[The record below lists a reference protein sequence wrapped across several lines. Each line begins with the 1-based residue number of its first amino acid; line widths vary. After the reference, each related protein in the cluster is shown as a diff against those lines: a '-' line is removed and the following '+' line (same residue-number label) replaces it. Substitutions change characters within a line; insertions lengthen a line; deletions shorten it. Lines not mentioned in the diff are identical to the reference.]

1 MDVLKRNLVANLAGT
16 LWFGGVTVALVPVY
30 VRLLGIEAFG
40 LIAFQTTLAGI
51 IALCDL
57 GLSLATNRE
66 LARLS
71 VSPAGAAESRSVTR
85 TTEIVYWSIGAAV
98 GAILLALSP
107 VIASRWL
114 NIQHLPLDV
123 AAQAVAWAIVA
134 AILYFPYA
142 FYAAGLF
149 GLQRHVAANAILI
162 AGTTLRAGG
171 SLIVL
176 LVVVRDVRA
185 LFAWQAFASL
195 VQTLAAAIV
204 LYRAL
209 PAGPG
214 RFAMPLLRRMFTF
227 ARGVALSGTLGLIAT
242 QVDKLAV
249 SKLLPLAVFGY
260 YSIAGMIAAAIALAV
275 TPVQTTVFP
284 RFSQLVAIG
293 DGAGLRRAY
302 HGATQTLAAML
313 MPMSAVAIVF
323 AYEILLVWTGDAT
336 VARAAHWVAMLL
348 IAGAAMNALSHIS
361 HAVQLAHGWTT
372 PAVLANAVQL
382 VVMIPLTLFV
392 VRRYGAVGAAAVWA
406 VLQLSFLTISLTLT
420 HGRLLRGEIAA
431 WFLRDAGPPLVA
443 SFAVAALGR
452 FVVGPGSPMQI
463 VSSVAVVAVAVVLAG
478 VLSAAEVRG
487 RLGVWWKTRA
497 VQPPRR

>member
-1 MDVLKRNLVANLAGT
+1 MDVLKRNLAANLAGT

-40 LIAFQTTLAGI
+40 LIAFQTTLASI
-51 IALCDL
+51 IALCDV

-71 VSPAGAAESRSVTR
+71 VSPSGAGESRSVTR
-85 TTEIVYWSIGAAV
+85 TTGIVYWSIGATV
-98 GAILLALSP
+98 GAVLLALSP

-114 NIQHLPLDV
+114 NIQHLPLEV

-149 GLQRHVAANAILI
+149 GLQRHVAVNAILI
-162 AGTTLRAGG
+162 AGTTLRGAG
-171 SLIVL
+171 SVIVL
-176 LVVVRDVRA
+176 LFVMRDVRA
-185 LFAWQAFASL
+185 LFAWHAFASL

-204 LYRAL
+204 LSRAL
-209 PAGPG
+209 PAGPA

-227 ARGVALSGTLGLIAT
+227 ARGVALSGTLGLVAT

-249 SKLLPLAVFGY
+249 SKMLPLAVFGY
-260 YSIAGMIAAAIALAV
+260 YSIAAMIAAAVALAV

-284 RFSQLVAIG
+284 RLSQLVAVG

-313 MPMSAVAIVF
+313 MPLSAVAIVF
-323 AYEILLVWTGDAT
+323 AYEILRLWTGDIT
-336 VARAAHWVAMLL
+336 VARAAQWVAVLL
-348 IAGAAMNALSHIS
+348 VAGATMNALSHIS

-406 VLQLSFLTISLTLT
+406 VLQLSFLAISLALT
-420 HGRLLRGEIAA
+420 HGRLLRGEVAA
-431 WFLRDAGPPLVA
+431 WFLRDVGPPLVSA
-443 SFAVAALGR
+443 FAIATLGR
-452 FVVGPGSPMQI
+452 LVVGEGSPVQI
-463 VSSVAVVAVAVVLAG
+463 ASSVAVVAGAVFLAG
-478 VLSAAEVRG
+478 ALSAPEVRK
-487 RLGVWWKTRA
+487 RLAMWWRTRA
-497 VQPPRR
+497 APQPPR